1 MIQRGAK
8 CKSAQKRKNVRQRG
22 SLILFRQAGSSE
34 KILLEAVQ
42 AALEQVDLNLLC
54 VLYVLRPC
62 PYPRSRWRWL

>member
-8 CKSAQKRKNVRQRG
+8 RKSAQKRKNVRQRG

-42 AALEQVDLNLLC
+42 AALEQVDSQSSLC
-54 VLYVLRPC
+54 FLGFTTL
-62 PYPRSRWRWL
+62 SLS

>member
-42 AALEQVDLNLLC
+42 AALEQVDSQSSLC
-54 VLYVLRPC
+54 SLGFTTL
-62 PYPRSRWRWL
+62 SLS